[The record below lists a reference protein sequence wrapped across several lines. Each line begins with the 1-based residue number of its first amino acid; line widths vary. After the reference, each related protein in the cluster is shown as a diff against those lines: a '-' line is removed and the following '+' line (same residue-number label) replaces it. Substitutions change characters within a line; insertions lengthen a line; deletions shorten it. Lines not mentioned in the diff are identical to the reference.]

1 MKKFLLTTIL
11 GVALTPTIVYN
22 MFKYRTKQ
30 RTTFEQ
36 HKEKDNVEA

>member
-1 MKKFLLTTIL
+1 MKLINTIIL

-30 RTTFEQ
+30 RNAFEQ
-36 HKEKDNVEA
+36 HK

>member
-11 GVALTPTIVYN
+11 AVAMAPTIMYN